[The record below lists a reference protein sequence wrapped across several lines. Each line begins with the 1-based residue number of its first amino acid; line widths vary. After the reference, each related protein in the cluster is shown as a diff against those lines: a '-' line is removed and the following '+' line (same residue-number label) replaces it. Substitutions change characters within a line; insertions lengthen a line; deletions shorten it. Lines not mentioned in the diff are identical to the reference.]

1 MSAADAAFE
10 GYEGLVAALR
20 ANPPIAPDRLRQQVL
35 AGEPR
40 RRRRPSR
47 RLVFVVVPVAVG
59 LAVGAAL
66 VHGFVSSGSHSAA
79 GRAAV
84 KQAAVLGPATT
95 VPAANNSPVHGKAER
110 QLAPLAP
117 HVPKPAKE
125 FPTVTVASGS
135 ALNGSAQNLYQND
148 KLTTTGQ
155 PLERVNI
162 PHNRLV
168 HADATLQVRVPD
180 HSALTHATNQAT
192 QIVGALGGYAQ
203 SVQYQ
208 ASRDG
213 TGNAFLQLRVPVG
226 KAETALTKLA
236 SLGTLVSQQVS
247 TQDLQQQ
254 FTQQNDQIGTLRREI
269 AVYVTA
275 LQSTTLSATERVALE
290 IKLSNAR
297 HSLQLLKKARTATV
311 AQGATAD
318 VSLTLTTNK
327 DAGIV
332 PAHHKSGRFDRLLGS
347 AAGFLALEGIIVLYA
362 LVVLSPF
369 LIIGG
374 ITWWILRER
383 RRREET
389 RLLASA

>member
-1 MSAADAAFE
+1 
-10 GYEGLVAALR
+10 
-20 ANPPIAPDRLRQQVL
+20 
-35 AGEPR
+35 
-40 RRRRPSR
+40 
-47 RLVFVVVPVAVG
+47 VPVAVA
-59 LAVGAAL
+59 LAVGAAV
-66 VHGFVSSGSHSAA
+66 VHGFVSSGSRAGMEPTLQGADRGLIQHGEKNAAPQQSTTTPSFSA
-79 GRAAV
+79 
-84 KQAAVLGPATT
+84 
-95 VPAANNSPVHGKAER
+95 
-110 QLAPLAP
+110 
-117 HVPKPAKE
+117 HVPSGQPAR
-125 FPTVTVASGS
+125 TVATGDLLQNQK
-135 ALNGSAQNLYQND
+135 LNTAAA
-148 KLTTTGQ
+148 TGYGA
-155 PLERVNI
+155 VTI

-168 HADATLQVRVPD
+168 HADATLQVRVPS

-192 QIVGALGGYAQ
+192 QIVGSLGGYAQ

-208 ASRDG
+208 SSRDG

-226 KAETALTKLA
+226 KAETALAKLG

-254 FTQQNDQIGTLRREI
+254 LTQQTDSIGSFRRAI
-269 AVYVTA
+269 AVYVQA
-275 LQSTTLSATERVALE
+275 LQSGTLSATERVAIQ

-297 HSLQLLKKARTATV
+297 HSLKLLKKARTATV
-311 AQGATAD
+311 ASGATAD

-369 LIIGG
+369 LLLGG
-374 ITWWILRER
+374 LTWWILRER

>member
-1 MSAADAAFE
+1 MSAADPAFE

-20 ANPPIAPDRLRQQVL
+20 ANPPIAPDTLRRQVL
-35 AGEPR
+35 ADEPR
-40 RRRRPSR
+40 RRRLPSR
-47 RLVFVVVPVAVG
+47 RLVLVVVPVAVG

-66 VHGFVSSGSHSAA
+66 VHGFVSSGSNKPVFAEYAPAPLKGANVATAGRSTIVHGGTATPKENPNLSQSAA
-79 GRAAV
+79 
-84 KQAAVLGPATT
+84 PATT
-95 VPAANNSPVHGKAER
+95 V
-110 QLAPLAP
+110 
-117 HVPKPAKE
+117 
-125 FPTVTVASGS
+125 
-135 ALNGSAQNLYQND
+135 AQSS
-148 KLTTTGQ
+148 TTRETFK
-155 PLERVNI
+155 RFDHVNI

-208 ASRDG
+208 ASRNG

-226 KAETALTKLA
+226 KAETALAKLGA
-236 SLGTLVSQQVS
+236 LGTLVSQQVS

-254 FTQQNDQIGTLRREI
+254 LTQQTNSIGTLRREI
-269 AVYVTA
+269 AVYVQA
-275 LQSTTLSATERVALE
+275 LQSTTLSATERVALQ

-297 HSLQLLKKARTATV
+297 HSLKLLKKARIATV

-318 VSLTLTTNK
+318 ISLTLTTNK

-332 PAHHKSGRFDRLLGS
+332 PVHHKSGRFDRLLGS

-374 ITWWILRER
+374 VTWWILRER

>member
-40 RRRRPSR
+40 RRRKPSR
-47 RLVFVVVPVAVG
+47 RLVLVVVPVAVA

-66 VHGFVSSGSHSAA
+66 VHGFVTSGSSNKLQVKEIAA
-79 GRAAV
+79 AR
-84 KQAAVLGPATT
+84 PAKLKGANQVVHGGTAWQTAQSGNAYTAT
-95 VPAANNSPVHGKAER
+95 VPAARLMPSLRSASG
-110 QLAPLAP
+110 
-117 HVPKPAKE
+117 KPAA
-125 FPTVTVASGS
+125 TQSYSLAQGLDTVA
-135 ALNGSAQNLYQND
+135 
-148 KLTTTGQ
+148 
-155 PLERVNI
+155 I
-162 PHNRLV
+162 PKNRLV
-168 HADATLQVRVPD
+168 HADATLQVRVPS
-180 HSALTHATNQAT
+180 HSALTKATNQAT
-192 QIVGALGGYAQ
+192 KIVGSLGGYAQ

-208 ASRDG
+208 SSRDG
-213 TGNAFLQLRVPVG
+213 TGNAFLDLRVPVG
-226 KAETALTKLA
+226 KAETALAKLA

-254 FTQQNDQIGTLRREI
+254 LTQQNDQIGTLRREI
-269 AVYVTA
+269 AVYVQA
-275 LQSTTLSATERVALE
+275 LQSGSLSATERVAIQ

-297 HSLQLLKKARTATV
+297 HSLKLLKKARTATV
-311 AQGATAD
+311 ASGATAN

-327 DAGIV
+327 NAGLV
-332 PAHHKSGRFDRLLGS
+332 PAHHKSGRFGRLLGS

-369 LIIGG
+369 LILGG
-374 ITWWILRER
+374 LTWWILRER
-383 RRREET
+383 RRREES

>member
-1 MSAADAAFE
+1 MSAADPAFE

-20 ANPPIAPDRLRQQVL
+20 ANAPFAPDRLRRQVL
-35 AGEPR
+35 ADEPR
-40 RRRRPSR
+40 RRRLPSR
-47 RLVFVVVPVAVG
+47 RLVLVVVPVAVG

-66 VHGFVSSGSHSAA
+66 VHGFVSSGSHRQPVFAEYAPALKEHLGTLAPTTTILHAA
-79 GRAAV
+79 DATARAPG
-84 KQAAVLGPATT
+84 KESQNLFQAAT
-95 VPAANNSPVHGKAER
+95 
-110 QLAPLAP
+110 
-117 HVPKPAKE
+117 PKPA
-125 FPTVTVASGS
+125 VT
-135 ALNGSAQNLYQND
+135 QNQE
-148 KLTTTGQ
+148 LTTAGNA
-155 PLERVNI
+155 LGRINI
-162 PHNRLV
+162 PRNRLV

-180 HSALTHATNQAT
+180 HSALTHATNRAT
-192 QIVGALGGYAQ
+192 QIVGSLGGYAQ

-208 ASRDG
+208 ASRNG

-226 KAETALTKLA
+226 KAETALAQLA
-236 SLGTLVSQQVS
+236 ALGTLVSQQVS

-254 FTQQNDQIGTLRREI
+254 LTQQTNSIGTLRREI
-269 AVYVTA
+269 AVYVQA
-275 LQSTTLSATERVALE
+275 LQSTTLSETERVALQ

-297 HSLQLLKKARTATV
+297 HSLKLLQKARTATV

-332 PAHHKSGRFDRLLGS
+332 PVHHQSSRFDRLLGS

-383 RRREET
+383 RRREES

>member
-1 MSAADAAFE
+1 MSAADASAFD

-20 ANPPIAPDRLRQQVL
+20 ANPPVATDRLRQQVL

-40 RRRRPSR
+40 RRRLPSR
-47 RLVFVVVPVAVG
+47 RLVLVVVPVAVA

-66 VHGFVSSGSHSAA
+66 VHGFVSSGSRASMEPTLKGAHHLTTNHVTQNLAPLQSTTPSFSAHVPA
-79 GRAAV
+79 PTG
-84 KQAAVLGPATT
+84 QPATT
-95 VPAANNSPVHGKAER
+95 VAAGRDLPQNQKLNVFKRFES
-110 QLAPLAP
+110 
-117 HVPKPAKE
+117 
-125 FPTVTVASGS
+125 VT
-135 ALNGSAQNLYQND
+135 
-148 KLTTTGQ
+148 
-155 PLERVNI
+155 I

-168 HADATLQVRVPD
+168 HADATLQVRVPN
-180 HSALTHATNQAT
+180 HSALTKATNQAT
-192 QIVGALGGYAQ
+192 QVVGSLGGYAQ

-208 ASRDG
+208 SSRDG

-226 KAETALTKLA
+226 KAETALAKLG

-254 FTQQNDQIGTLRREI
+254 LTQQTNSIGSLRRAI
-269 AVYVTA
+269 AVYVRA
-275 LQSTTLSATERVALE
+275 LQSGTLSATERVAIQ
-290 IKLSNAR
+290 IKLENAR
-297 HSLQLLKKARTATV
+297 HSLKLLKKARTATV
-311 AQGATAD
+311 ASGATAD

-369 LIIGG
+369 LLLGG
-374 ITWWILRER
+374 LTWWILRER

>member
-1 MSAADAAFE
+1 MSATDTSAFD

-20 ANPPIAPDRLRQQVL
+20 ANPPVAPDGLRQQVL

-40 RRRRPSR
+40 RRRLSSR
-47 RLVFVVVPVAVG
+47 RLALVVVPLAVA
-59 LAVGAAL
+59 LAVGAAV
-66 VHGFVSSGSHSAA
+66 VHGFVSSGSRASMEPTLKGAA
-79 GRAAV
+79 HVFGPQQTQTQTQHRGRI
-84 KQAAVLGPATT
+84 LGSPNS
-95 VPAANNSPVHGKAER
+95 PAAPT
-110 QLAPLAP
+110 PLQ
-117 HVPKPAKE
+117 KE
-125 FPTVTVASGS
+125 FPT
-135 ALNGSAQNLYQND
+135 
-148 KLTTTGQ
+148 LTTATGTQ
-155 PLERVNI
+155 ALQTYSNGRPTAAAGGYDAVTI
-162 PHNRLV
+162 PRNRLV
-168 HADATLQVRVPD
+168 HADATLQVRVPS
-180 HSALTHATNQAT
+180 HSALTKATNQAT
-192 QIVGALGGYAQ
+192 KVVGALGGYAQ

-208 ASRDG
+208 SSRDG

-226 KAETALTKLA
+226 KAETALTQLG

-254 FTQQNDQIGTLRREI
+254 LTRQTNSIGSLRRAI
-269 AVYVTA
+269 AVYVQA
-275 LQSTTLSATERVALE
+275 LQSGTLSATERVAIQ
-290 IKLSNAR
+290 IKLGNAR
-297 HSLQLLKKARTATV
+297 HSLKLLKKARTATV
-311 AQGATAD
+311 ASGATAD

-369 LIIGG
+369 LLLGCL
-374 ITWWILRER
+374 TWWILRER

>member
-1 MSAADAAFE
+1 MSATDASAFD

-20 ANPPIAPDRLRQQVL
+20 ANPPVAPDRLRQQVL

-40 RRRRPSR
+40 RRRLPSR
-47 RLVFVVVPVAVG
+47 RLALVVVPLAVV
-59 LAVGAAL
+59 LAVGAAV
-66 VHGFVSSGSHSAA
+66 VHGFVSSGSRHGAA
-79 GRAAV
+79 ATGYGIIAQNSGTSKGARQLKRQPAIPAG
-84 KQAAVLGPATT
+84 QPATT
-95 VPAANNSPVHGKAER
+95 VAAGGDLLQNQKLNVFKRFDS
-110 QLAPLAP
+110 
-117 HVPKPAKE
+117 
-125 FPTVTVASGS
+125 VT
-135 ALNGSAQNLYQND
+135 
-148 KLTTTGQ
+148 
-155 PLERVNI
+155 I

-168 HADATLQVRVPD
+168 HADATLQVRVPS
-180 HSALTHATNQAT
+180 HSALTKATNQAT
-192 QIVGALGGYAQ
+192 KVVGALGGYAQ

-208 ASRDG
+208 SSRDG

-226 KAETALTKLA
+226 KAETALAKLG

-254 FTQQNDQIGTLRREI
+254 LTQQTDSIGSLRRAI
-269 AVYVTA
+269 AVYVQA
-275 LQSTTLSATERVALE
+275 LQSGTLSATERVAIQ

-297 HSLQLLKKARTATV
+297 HSLKLLKKARTATV
-311 AQGATAD
+311 ASGATAD

-369 LIIGG
+369 LLLGG
-374 ITWWILRER
+374 LTWWILRER

>member
-40 RRRRPSR
+40 RRRKPSR
-47 RLVFVVVPVAVG
+47 RLVLVVVPVAVA

-66 VHGFVSSGSHSAA
+66 VHGFVSSGSSNKLQV
-79 GRAAV
+79 RAEA
-84 KQAAVLGPATT
+84 GPATALKGANQIVHGAAASQSAKSGT
-95 VPAANNSPVHGKAER
+95 VATESVPSPVQNKR
-110 QLAPLAP
+110 QL
-117 HVPKPAKE
+117 KRE
-125 FPTVTVASGS
+125 FPTRTTATGS
-135 ALNGSAQNLYQND
+135 
-148 KLTTTGQ
+148 
-155 PLERVNI
+155 PLQTYTINQGLDTVNI
-162 PHNRLV
+162 PKNRLV
-168 HADATLQVRVPD
+168 HADATLQVRVPS
-180 HSALTHATNQAT
+180 HSALTKATNQAT
-192 QIVGALGGYAQ
+192 KIVGSLGGYAQ

-208 ASRDG
+208 SSRDG
-213 TGNAFLQLRVPVG
+213 TGNAFLDLRVPVG
-226 KAETALTKLA
+226 KAETALAKLA

-254 FTQQNDQIGTLRREI
+254 LTQQSDQIGTLRREI
-269 AVYVTA
+269 AVYVQA
-275 LQSTTLSATERVALE
+275 LQSGSLSATERVAIQ

-297 HSLQLLKKARTATV
+297 HSLKLLKKARTATV
-311 AQGATAD
+311 ASGATAN

-327 DAGIV
+327 NAGLV
-332 PAHHKSGRFDRLLGS
+332 PAHHKSGRFGRLLGS

-369 LIIGG
+369 LILGG
-374 ITWWILRER
+374 LTWWILRER
-383 RRREET
+383 RRREES

>member
-1 MSAADAAFE
+1 MSAADPAFE

-20 ANPPIAPDRLRQQVL
+20 ANPPLAPDRLRQQVL
-35 AGEPR
+35 ADEPR
-40 RRRRPSR
+40 RRRMPSR
-47 RLVFVVVPVAVG
+47 RLVLVVVPVAVG

-66 VHGFVSSGSHSAA
+66 VHGFVNSGSRQSHGDAA
-79 GRAAV
+79 ALAGGLKKGATAYSMAPALTTQTNALQAKRALPV
-84 KQAAVLGPATT
+84 LAAPRTA
-95 VPAANNSPVHGKAER
+95 
-110 QLAPLAP
+110 
-117 HVPKPAKE
+117 
-125 FPTVTVASGS
+125 TVTQSATSGES
-135 ALNGSAQNLYQND
+135 FKRFDS
-148 KLTTTGQ
+148 
-155 PLERVNI
+155 VNI
-162 PHNRLV
+162 PRNRLV
-168 HADATLQVRVPD
+168 HADATLQVRVPS

-208 ASRDG
+208 ASRNG

-226 KAETALTKLA
+226 KAETALTKLGA
-236 SLGTLVSQQVS
+236 LGTLVSQQVS

-254 FTQQNDQIGTLRREI
+254 LTQQNDAIGTLRREI
-269 AVYVTA
+269 AVYVQA
-275 LQSTTLSATERVALE
+275 LQNPSLSATERVALQ

-297 HSLQLLKKARTATV
+297 HSLKLLKRARTATV
-311 AQGATAD
+311 ASGATANI
-318 VSLTLTTNK
+318 SLTLTTNK

-332 PAHHKSGRFDRLLGS
+332 PVHHQSGRFDRLLGS

-383 RRREET
+383 RRREES

>member
-1 MSAADAAFE
+1 MSAADPAFE

-35 AGEPR
+35 ADEPR
-40 RRRRPSR
+40 RRRLPSR
-47 RLVFVVVPVAVG
+47 RLVLVVVPVAVG

-66 VHGFVSSGSHSAA
+66 VHGFVSSGSRTAAMEPTLKGASQIAHGAAARQSANSA
-79 GRAAV
+79 TVPNFSAPAAV
-84 KQAAVLGPATT
+84 QSK
-95 VPAANNSPVHGKAER
+95 SR
-110 QLAPLAP
+110 QL
-117 HVPKPAKE
+117 KE
-125 FPTVTVASGS
+125 LTTASGS
-135 ALNGSAQNLYQND
+135 ALNVYSNEQGFDSV
-148 KLTTTGQ
+148 T
-155 PLERVNI
+155 I
-162 PHNRLV
+162 PKNRLV
-168 HADATLQVRVPD
+168 HADATLQVRVPS

-192 QIVGALGGYAQ
+192 KIVGSLGGYAQ

-208 ASRDG
+208 ASHNG
-213 TGNAFLQLRVPVG
+213 AGNAFLELRVPVG
-226 KAETALTKLA
+226 KAETALAKLA

-254 FTQQNDQIGTLRREI
+254 LNQQTDSIGTLRREI
-269 AVYVTA
+269 AVYVQA
-275 LQSTTLSATERVALE
+275 LQNASLSATERVALQ

-297 HSLQLLKKARTATV
+297 HSLKVLKKARTATV
-311 AQGATAD
+311 ASGATAN

-332 PAHHKSGRFDRLLGS
+332 PVHHQSSRFDRLLGS

-383 RRREET
+383 RRREES